1 MIRVY
6 SRNMKLVSIL
16 QNAFDISY
24 SEKMNSLGSAE
35 FSLPGD
41 DPKNEDCKAFSYV
54 EIWDGDERVDLYRIM
69 PNSMTKDG
77 SGRINT
83 YKCEHVLATLLDDV
97 LFKYHQTTNLL
108 PADTIEYILSK
119 QTTQN
124 WILGNVD
131 FTDLYSYK
139 WENENLYNALMSI
152 VKPYTE
158 DYMFTWDTSV
168 YPWILNLVR
177 PSNEVSAYIRYK
189 KNLIGITKDE
199 DPTDIVT
206 RYYCLGYGEGDNQLT
221 IESVNG
227 GVPYVDADSETIEK
241 YGIIADFY
249 IDKSE
254 ENPAMLK
261 AKAIA
266 ALEKAK
272 VPKVVYTVDAAEI
285 YQITK
290 EPIDKFTVGSLVQ
303 VYDSE
308 SGIEFTA
315 RVVGKDK
322 SDIKGNPGDAKLT
335 IANFDTKKIS
345 SAVSSIQ
352 RRQRVSEVYS
362 QGATNI
368 DSNDYQDNCD
378 ATHPAVIEFYIPEEC
393 VRVNKCL
400 LSYKVE
406 KFRTYARSNISN
418 PASTITSESGGS
430 SIMSSGGQLW
440 SVRPGY
446 TSGMPVTDRALRD
459 TPYEHAHQIVD
470 IDHMHNV
477 EVPAHTHDVVM
488 PSHTH
493 DIEHGIFEYEY
504 LPEDVLI
511 KVDGNV
517 IPASGLSGKDI
528 DIVPYLS
535 ATDGKIQRGIFHKV
549 EIFPG
554 VTEQNPLGL
563 ARITATVVKQIFTQ
577 SRGGGDY

>member
-6 SRNMKLVSIL
+6 SRDMKLVSIL
-16 QNAFDISY
+16 QNAFGISY

-41 DPKNEDCKAFSYV
+41 DPKNEDCKAFNYV

-97 LFKYHQTTNLL
+97 LFKYHQTSNLR
-108 PADTIEYILSK
+108 PADTIEYILGK

-139 WENENLYNALMSI
+139 WENENLFNALMSI

-158 DYMFTWDTSV
+158 DYMFTWDTST
-168 YPWILNLVR
+168 YPWTINLIK
-177 PSNEVSAYIRYK
+177 PSNEISAYIRYK

-206 RYYCLGYGEGDNQLT
+206 RYYPLGYGEGDNQLT

-272 VPKVVYTVDAAEI
+272 VPKIVYTVDAAEI

-290 EPIDKFTVGSLVQ
+290 EPIDKFTVGSLIQ

-335 IANFDTKKIS
+335 IANFDTRKIS
-345 SAVSSIQ
+345 SVVSSIQ

-378 ATHPAVIEFYIPEEC
+378 ATHPAVIEFFIPNEC

-400 LSYKVE
+400 LNYKTE
-406 KFRTYARSNISN
+406 KFRAYETSLESDLGTTQT
-418 PASTITSESGGS
+418 STEDETEQIWDLLGGYS
-430 SIMSSGGQLW
+430 PGEVMSLVQGHSHGIC
-440 SVRPGY
+440 P
-446 TSGMPVTDRALRD
+446 
-459 TPYEHAHQIVD
+459 HK
-470 IDHMHNV
+470 
-477 EVPAHTHDVVM
+477 HTH
-488 PSHTH
+488 SH
-493 DIEHGIFEYEY
+493 DISIPPHSHDINYGIYEY
-504 LPEDVLI
+504 DKLPDAVII
-511 KVDGNV
+511 KVDGNTV
-517 IPASGLSGKDI
+517 MGQTALTGNDI
-528 DIVPYLS
+528 DIIPYLAKDGS
-535 ATDGKIQRGIFHKV
+535 GKITRGFHKV

-554 VTEQNPLGL
+554 TTEANPNGL
-563 ARITATVVKQIFTQ
+563 ARIIGAVVKQIFLQ
-577 SRGGGDY
+577 SRGEGNY

>member
-41 DPKNEDCKAFSYV
+41 DPKNEDCKAFNYV

-97 LFKYHQTTNLL
+97 LFKYHQTSNLR

-152 VKPYTE
+152 VKPYTK

-168 YPWILNLVR
+168 YPWVLNLVR

-206 RYYCLGYGEGDNQLT
+206 RYYPLGYGEGDNQLT

-266 ALEKAK
+266 ALEKTK

-290 EPIDKFTVGSLVQ
+290 EPIDKFTVGSLIQ

-322 SDIKGNPGDAKLT
+322 SDIKGNPGDTKLT
-335 IANFDTKKIS
+335 IANFDTRKIS
-345 SAVSSIQ
+345 SVVSSIQ
-352 RRQRVSEVYS
+352 KRQRVSEVYS

-378 ATHPAVIEFYIPEEC
+378 ATHPAVIDFFIPNEC

-400 LSYKVE
+400 LSYKTE
-406 KFRTYARSNISN
+406 KFRAYETSLESDLGTTQT
-418 PASTITSESGGS
+418 STEDETE
-430 SIMSSGGQLW
+430 QLW
-440 SVRPGY
+440 DLLGEYSPGEV
-446 TSGMPVTDRALRD
+446 TSLVQGHSHGICPHKHT
-459 TPYEHAHQIVD
+459 HS
-470 IDHMHNV
+470 HNV
-477 EVPAHTHDVVM
+477 SIPPH
-488 PSHTH
+488 SHN
-493 DIEHGIFEYEY
+493 INYGIYEFDK
-504 LPEDVLI
+504 LPDAVII
-511 KVDGNV
+511 KVDGNTV
-517 IPASGLSGKDI
+517 MDQTALTGNDI
-528 DIVPYLS
+528 DIIPYLAKDGS
-535 ATDGKIQRGIFHKV
+535 GKITRGFHKV

-554 VTEQNPLGL
+554 TTEANPNGL
-563 ARITATVVKQIFTQ
+563 ARIIGTVVKQIFLQ
-577 SRGGGDY
+577 SRGEGDY